1 MVKIIL
7 LSLLPF
13 RGIIRAMG
21 VDFEHLC
28 SILKVKLMMDNRR
41 SLSLSQKG
49 KESKNQLLL
58 QSFLY
63 AVMGMLVGIS
73 LTHINSPLVSYTIFF
88 SFIMVMIAMLM
99 ISEFTNILIDTRD
112 NSILMPRP
120 ISSRTI
126 VMAKIIHIAIYLTH
140 MSLSLSVFVIVLTLI
155 NHGVLATILLLVLI
169 ILASLFTLF
178 LTNIFYLGLM
188 NVVNGQ
194 KLKDIIVYFQIAM
207 AILFMG
213 AYQLMPRMM
222 DFINIADMTLPIHWW
237 SYFIPPIW
245 MSGTMDSF
253 IQGTYDLSHFAF
265 IASSLLVPILS
276 LFFVIKVL
284 APKFNRALGQLDV
297 AGSKKGKVIKENKDQ
312 NKFINKVSRLF
323 TGTTE
328 EAAAFKMVWLMS
340 GRERK
345 YKQTVFPSFGY
356 ILIFCLMFAFKSKE
370 AFNLETLAESQKYL
384 WFIYTSIFLAF
395 SITQQLG
402 YSDEPKSSWFY
413 RSLPL
418 SSPGQILIGAFK
430 SVMVKFYIP
439 TITIIGSFCLYV
451 WGIQVLDDLIF
462 GALSIF
468 LVTSLLYSWQ
478 NPQFPFSVERN
489 TQDMGG
495 NFVKGLLLMLSGG
508 FLGGLHY
515 GLSFIPYSLFAA
527 IPILILL
534 LYFNLKAFR
543 NISWQKINE

>member
-21 VDFEHLC
+21 VDFEQLC

-41 SLSLSQKG
+41 SLSMSQKG
-49 KESKNQLLL
+49 KEAKNQLLL
-58 QSFLY
+58 QTFLY
-63 AVMGMLVGIS
+63 AVMGMLIGMS
-73 LTHINSPLVSYTIFF
+73 LTHINSPLISYTIFF
-88 SFIMVMIAMLM
+88 SFIMIMIAMLM
-99 ISEFTNILIDTRD
+99 ISEFTTILIDTRD

-126 VMAKIIHIAIYLTH
+126 VLAKIIHIAIYLTH
-140 MSLSLSVFVIVLTLI
+140 MSLSLSIFVIALTII
-155 NHGVLATILLLVLI
+155 NHGVLATLLLLFLV
-169 ILASLFTLF
+169 ILATLFTLF

-188 NVVNGQ
+188 NMVNGQ

-222 DFINIADMTLPIHWW
+222 DSINLADMTMPIHWW
-237 SYFIPPIW
+237 SYFVPPIW
-245 MSGTMDSF
+245 MSGTIDCF
-253 IQGTYDLSHFAF
+253 ITGNYDLSHLTF
-265 IASSLLVPILS
+265 IVTALVIPILS

-284 APKFNRALGQLDV
+284 APKFNKALGQLDV
-297 AGSKKGKVIKENKDQ
+297 AGSKKVKVKTENKDQ
-312 NKFINKVSRLF
+312 NKLVYQLSKLF
-323 TGTTE
+323 TRTTE

-356 ILIFCLMFAFKSKE
+356 ILIFSIMFVFKSKE
-370 AFNLETLAESQKYL
+370 ALNLDSLAESQKYL
-384 WFIYTSIFLAF
+384 FFIYTTIFIAF

-418 SSPGQILIGAFK
+418 SNPGQILIGAFK
-430 SVMVKFYIP
+430 SVMVKFYLP
-439 TITIIGSFCLYV
+439 TITIIGSFCLYI
-451 WGIQVLDDLIF
+451 WGIQVLDDIIF

-468 LVTSLLYSWQ
+468 LVTSLMFSWQ

-495 NFVKGLLLMLSGG
+495 NFIKGILLMVSVAL
-508 FLGGLHY
+508 LGGLHY
-515 GLSFIPYSLFAA
+515 GLSFIPYSLLVA
-527 IPILILL
+527 IPMLIIL

>member
-1 MVKIIL
+1 MIKIII

-13 RGIIRAMG
+13 KGMIRAMG

-49 KESKNQLLL
+49 KEAKNQLLL
-58 QSFLY
+58 QTFLY
-63 AVMGMLVGIS
+63 AAMGMLVGFTIIQ
-73 LTHINSPLVSYTIFF
+73 INSPLVSYTIFF

-99 ISEFTNILIDTRD
+99 ISEFTTILIDTRD

-120 ISSRTI
+120 VGSRTI

-140 MSLSLSVFVIVLTLI
+140 MSLSLSLFVIVLTII
-155 NHGVLATILLLVLI
+155 NYGVLASLLLIFLI

-222 DFINIADMTLPIHWW
+222 DLVNIADMTLPINWW

-245 MSGTMDSF
+245 MSGTMESF
-253 IQGTYDLSHFAF
+253 IYGSYDLSHFTF
-265 IASSLLVPILS
+265 IASSILLPILS
-276 LFFVIKVL
+276 LFFVIRVL

-297 AGSKKGKVIKENKDQ
+297 AGSKKVKVKTENKDQ
-312 NKFINKVSRLF
+312 NKFLNKVSLLF
-323 TGTTE
+323 TRTTE

-356 ILIFCLMFAFKSKE
+356 ILIFSLMFVFKSKD
-370 AFNLETLAESQKYL
+370 AFNMVALAESQKYIL
-384 WFIYTSIFLAF
+384 FIYTTIFVAF
-395 SITQQLG
+395 SISLQLS
-402 YSDEPKSSWFY
+402 YSDESKSSWFY

-418 SSPGQILIGAFK
+418 STPGQILLGAFK
-430 SVMVKFYIP
+430 SVMVKYYIP
-439 TITIIGSFCLYV
+439 TITIIGGFCLYI
-451 WGIQVLDDLIF
+451 WGIQVLDDIIF

-468 LVTSLLYSWQ
+468 LVTSLLFSWQ
-478 NPQFPFSVERN
+478 NPQFPFSVERT

-495 NFVKGLLLMLSGG
+495 NFVKGMLLMLSAL
-508 FLGGLHY
+508 FLGGINY
-515 GLSFIPYSLFAA
+515 GLSFIPYSLFVA
-527 IPILILL
+527 IPIQIIL
-534 LYFNLKAFR
+534 LYFNLR
-543 NISWQKINE
+543 NYRKISWAKILD